1 MGAADQIS
9 SEQVYE
15 AVLST
20 KSRLSNPAR
29 RKSQSSSIDPHQRRR
44 DTSSPS
50 HVRIYVQNI
59 EGSPGGYHKHD
70 CTHPRKGL
78 MRFPTAL
85 WCQSTSVVGGPQHQS
100 LYNDSYTEKDGTIC
114 HTECMHMHTG
124 ISRRA
129 YDERWKRATHDSTV
143 RLTHGTRYALLQSN

>member
-1 MGAADQIS
+1 VGAADQIS

-85 WCQSTSVVGGPQHQS
+85 WCQSTSVVGGPQHQVCTMIRIPRKMGQYVIPS
-100 LYNDSYTEKDGTIC
+100 VCIC
-114 HTECMHMHTG
+114 TLAYHEGHM
-124 ISRRA
+124 
-129 YDERWKRATHDSTV
+129 
-143 RLTHGTRYALLQSN
+143 TRGENAPRTTAL